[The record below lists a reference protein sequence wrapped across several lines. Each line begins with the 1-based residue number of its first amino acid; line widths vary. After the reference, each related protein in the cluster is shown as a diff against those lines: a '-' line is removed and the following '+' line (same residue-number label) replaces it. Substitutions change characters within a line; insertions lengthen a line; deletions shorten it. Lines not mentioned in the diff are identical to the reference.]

1 MTAFAANSVLARFAL
16 DGESIDAGSYSLIR
30 LLSAVVALA
39 LLVRRR
45 PAAADTQRLH
55 PRSRWSSAVFLFAY
69 VVGFSYAY
77 VSLGAAVGALVLF
90 GVVQLTVFGIALLRG
105 ERPGV
110 ATWLGLLAA
119 VVGLLYLLAPGI
131 AADSQTIDS
140 AGVALMAAAG
150 VAWGLYTLRGRGARD
165 PVRATADAFVRASLL
180 GLPLLAM
187 LIVFDAIVIH
197 PAGVVLAVI
206 SGAVASGLGYV
217 VWYSVLPS
225 LTRSQ
230 SGVIQLSPVPLAALG
245 GLIVIGEPLRVSFVV
260 ASALVLGG
268 VAAAVLDP
276 ARSGPES

>member
-30 LLSAVVALA
+30 LLSAVVALV